1 MAARAAAGSPPAP
14 APPPPISPRAAATA
28 VPSPITSRPCSRRR
42 RCAACSGSTPWCC
55 TPPTKSTPPPWTPT
69 WPASK
74 RSCARWPARP
84 CWSAEARMESSLLVD
99 AVVYLAAAVL
109 AVPIAK
115 RFGLGAV
122 LGYLIAGIAIGP
134 WGLGLI
140 TDVQDILHFS
150 EFGVVLLLF
159 MIGLELEPKRLW
171 AMRRPIFGGGSAQVA
186 AVTVVLAGAALLLG
200 VDWKTALIAAL
211 GLSLSSTAIA
221 LATLEERNLTSTPTG
236 SAAFSILLF
245 QDVAAIPMIA
255 LVPVLGAVAA
265 EGNEQG
271 LIKGVRVA
279 PVLRF
284 MANTGLREVFTAF
297 SLLLIIS
304 IALLMQWVG
313 MSMALGAFMA
323 GVLLADSEY
332 RHALESDLEPFKGLL
347 LGLFFTA
354 VGMSVDF
361 GVLRAQPVLILSL
374 VALFLALKTGVLY
387 LLSKTFGAPRSH
399 QALFAFILSQG
410 GEFAFVVFGAAQ
422 TAKVF
427 DAHVASVLVLVVAL
441 SMVATPLL
449 LLFHD
454 RVLAPRWRDTGMKKQ
469 RPADV
474 IETQQ
479 DHVIVAGFGRFGQ
492 IVGRLLRANQ
502 VKLTVLDHDPEQI
515 ELLRNFGIKVF
526 YGDATR
532 IDLLNAAGA
541 GKARALV
548 IAIDGVDESLALV
561 DAVRREFPSL
571 PIMARAR
578 NVSHLYDLMDRGVT
592 IIERET
598 FEGALQLGQSVL
610 RHLGF
615 GAWHARQAAQKFK
628 RHNIQSLLDV
638 YPFYKDKEQFISMA
652 RQSREELNAMFARD
666 LAALENEKK
675 SWEDSD
681 EGSGAA
687 GA

>member
-279 PVLRF
+279 
-284 MANTGLREVFTAF
+284 A
-297 SLLLIIS
+297 
-304 IALLMQWVG
+304 
-313 MSMALGAFMA
+313 
-323 GVLLADSEY
+323 
-332 RHALESDLEPFKGLL
+332 
-347 LGLFFTA
+347 
-354 VGMSVDF
+354 
-361 GVLRAQPVLILSL
+361 VLI
-374 VALFLALKTGVLY
+374 G
-387 LLSKTFGAPRSH
+387 
-399 QALFAFILSQG
+399 
-410 GEFAFVVFGAAQ
+410 
-422 TAKVF
+422 
-427 DAHVASVLVLVVAL
+427 LVL
-441 SMVATPLL
+441 
-449 LLFHD
+449 
-454 RVLAPRWRDTGMKKQ
+454 
-469 RPADV
+469 
-474 IETQQ
+474 
-479 DHVIVAGFGRFGQ
+479 AGRYLDGA
-492 IVGRLLRANQ
+492 GRLHGR
-502 VKLTVLDHDPEQI
+502 
-515 ELLRNFGIKVF
+515 
-526 YGDATR
+526 
-532 IDLLNAAGA
+532 
-541 GKARALV
+541 
-548 IAIDGVDESLALV
+548 
-561 DAVRREFPSL
+561 
-571 PIMARAR
+571 
-578 NVSHLYDLMDRGVT
+578 
-592 IIERET
+592 
-598 FEGALQLGQSVL
+598 
-610 RHLGF
+610 
-615 GAWHARQAAQKFK
+615 
-628 RHNIQSLLDV
+628 
-638 YPFYKDKEQFISMA
+638 
-652 RQSREELNAMFARD
+652 
-666 LAALENEKK
+666 
-675 SWEDSD
+675 
-681 EGSGAA
+681 GAA
-687 GA
+687 GRFRIPPRPRIGPGAVQGPAAWPVLHGGGHVGGLRRAARPARVDPVAGGPVPGFKNRGALPAQ